1 MNFPGVVPP
10 PPGVTPDIAAAS
22 PILLT
27 YSVSVAVSLFVATA
41 LLALRIYTAMFVAK
55 NSKLDSFFLLA
66 SYLCSVG
73 YCIIQMKSA
82 ISYGLGKH
90 LWDVAPAQLAK
101 YLSFL
106 YTTMMT
112 YSWCL
117 SLSKLSMLALYHNI
131 NPSRGFHWALYAV
144 GSGIV
149 GCQVAFTIMFV
160 GPCKPTDP
168 NTAECFTRSA
178 LAQAVLNIIFDT
190 FIIVLP
196 IPTIH
201 SLNMP
206 WRQKCFVG
214 FLLGLGSAA
223 MIVSLSRVS
232 TVKALEG
239 DPDILAA
246 QGVLAILSVWE
257 INVGIWCNCLC
268 RLKPFIDKHFPRLAA
283 MLASTTRSKPGGYLS
298 DRGVRGLGTGEG
310 ARPVGTVQ
318 VLSECE
324 VHAASRERST
334 DTILKEQ
341 RRVFARSL
349 V

>member
-1 MNFPGVVPP
+1 MDFPGVVPP

-41 LLALRIYTAMFVAK
+41 LLALRIYTAIFVAK
-55 NSKLDSFFLLA
+55 NSRLDS
-66 SYLCSVG
+66 C
-73 YCIIQMKSA
+73 YCIIQMKST

-90 LWDVAPAQLAK
+90 LWDVAPAQLAQ

-106 YTTMMT
+106 YAAMMT

-131 NPSRGFHWALYAV
+131 NPSRDFHWALYAV

-178 LAQAVLNIIFDT
+178 LAQAVLNIIFDA

-246 QGVLAILSVWE
+246 QGVLAILSIWE
-257 INVGIWCNCLC
+257 INVGI
-268 RLKPFIDKHFPRLAA
+268 
-283 MLASTTRSKPGGYLS
+283 
-298 DRGVRGLGTGEG
+298 
-310 ARPVGTVQ
+310 
-318 VLSECE
+318 CE
-324 VHAASRERST
+324 
-334 DTILKEQ
+334 
-341 RRVFARSL
+341 
-349 V
+349 

>member
-1 MNFPGVVPP
+1 
-10 PPGVTPDIAAAS
+10 
-22 PILLT
+22 
-27 YSVSVAVSLFVATA
+27 
-41 LLALRIYTAMFVAK
+41 
-55 NSKLDSFFLLA
+55 
-66 SYLCSVG
+66 
-73 YCIIQMKSA
+73 
-82 ISYGLGKH
+82 
-90 LWDVAPAQLAK
+90 
-101 YLSFL
+101 
-106 YTTMMT
+106 MMT

-214 FLLGLGSAA
+214 FLLGLGSA
-223 MIVSLSRVS
+223 
-232 TVKALEG
+232 
-239 DPDILAA
+239 
-246 QGVLAILSVWE
+246 
-257 INVGIWCNCLC
+257 
-268 RLKPFIDKHFPRLAA
+268 
-283 MLASTTRSKPGGYLS
+283 
-298 DRGVRGLGTGEG
+298 
-310 ARPVGTVQ
+310 
-318 VLSECE
+318 
-324 VHAASRERST
+324 
-334 DTILKEQ
+334 
-341 RRVFARSL
+341 
-349 V
+349 